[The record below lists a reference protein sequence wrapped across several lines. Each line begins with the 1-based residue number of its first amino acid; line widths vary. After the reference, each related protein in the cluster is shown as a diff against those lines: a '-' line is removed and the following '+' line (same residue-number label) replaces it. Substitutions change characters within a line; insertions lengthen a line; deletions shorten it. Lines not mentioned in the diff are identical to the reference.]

1 MDNRWLQP
9 VLERGLARV
18 AAPGELWD
26 RVQLPQQ
33 QQSKRPAMRL
43 VWAMAAAG
51 LVLAVLGLR
60 GSRSPL
66 ELRSAS
72 PAEIQA
78 WVKANSGLDV
88 ELAARPAVSVRLLG
102 AHIIP
107 GANPAVEVSY
117 LAGSYEAR
125 LVVSKDPGASP
136 LTVHD
141 IAHPEWGMNGER
153 YLLSCADPA
162 GLQIACLLCHPGGA
176 HDVTLN

>member
-1 MDNRWLQP
+1 MDDRWLEP
-9 VLERGLARV
+9 ALGRDLARV
-18 AAPGELWD
+18 TAPAELWD
-26 RVQLPQQ
+26 RVQLPRQQ
-33 QQSKRPAMRL
+33 KSKRPAMRL
-43 VWAMAAAG
+43 VWAVAAAG

-66 ELRSAS
+66 ELRSTS

-78 WVKANSGLDV
+78 WVKANSGLD
-88 ELAARPAVSVRLLG
+88 LAIAAQPAASVQLLG

-117 LAGSYEAR
+117 RAAGYDAR
-125 LVVSKDPGASP
+125 LVVSKDSGVSA
-136 LTVHD
+136 HAMHA
-141 IAHPEWGMNGER
+141 IAHPEWMINGQR

-162 GLQIACLLCHPGGA
+162 GLQAACLLCHPGGG